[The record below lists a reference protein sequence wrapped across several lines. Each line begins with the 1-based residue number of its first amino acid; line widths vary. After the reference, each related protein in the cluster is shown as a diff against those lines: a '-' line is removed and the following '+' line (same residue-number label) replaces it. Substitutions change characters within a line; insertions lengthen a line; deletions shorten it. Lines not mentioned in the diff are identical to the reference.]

1 MADWG
6 SGGGESSV
14 SNRHEGRVSDRP
26 DGRMSKKGDSKLHR
40 RLNAGLRKTLYRMSG
55 EWRGLSSGVLL
66 SSGVPE
72 GNTR

>member
-26 DGRMSKKGDSKLHR
+26 DGRMSKKGDSRLHR
-40 RLNAGLRKTLYRMSG
+40 RSECGSQKDSVPDVWRMERIIS
-55 EWRGLSSGVLL
+55 WSPIVKWSS
-66 SSGVPE
+66 E
-72 GNTR
+72 AK